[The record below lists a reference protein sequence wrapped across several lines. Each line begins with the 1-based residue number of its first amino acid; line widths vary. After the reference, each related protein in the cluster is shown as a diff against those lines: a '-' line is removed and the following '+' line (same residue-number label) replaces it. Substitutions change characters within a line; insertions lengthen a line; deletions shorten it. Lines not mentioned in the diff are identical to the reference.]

1 VEIRAMVS
9 ATNVMRS
16 GYYLAK
22 MLPVL
27 LWTPISM
34 RSHSRRATDV
44 FEKEL
49 LESGLE
55 AAVAHQLA
63 EAFSK
68 GNKGVIKKLTS
79 LRTWT

>member
-1 VEIRAMVS
+1 MVS
-9 ATNVMRS
+9 ATNIMRS

-22 MLPVL
+22 LLPVL
-27 LWTPISM
+27 LWTPVSM
-34 RSHSRRATDV
+34 RSDLRRATHA

-49 LESGLE
+49 LDSGLE
-55 AAVAHQLA
+55 STVAHQLA

-68 GNKGVIKKLTS
+68 GNKSLVKKLTS

>member
-1 VEIRAMVS
+1 MELRAMVS

-27 LWTPISM
+27 LWVPISM
-34 RSHSRRATDV
+34 RSRSRRATHA

-49 LESGLE
+49 VQSGLE
-55 AAVAHQLA
+55 PTVAHQLA
-63 EAFSK
+63 EVFSK
-68 GNKGVIKKLTS
+68 GNKGVIKKLSS
-79 LRTWT
+79 LHTWT

>member
-1 VEIRAMVS
+1 
-9 ATNVMRS
+9 
-16 GYYLAK
+16 
-22 MLPVL
+22 
-27 LWTPISM
+27 M
-34 RSHSRRATDV
+34 RSHSRRATDA

-49 LESGLE
+49 VQSGLE
-55 AAVAHQLA
+55 ATVAHQLA

>member
-1 VEIRAMVS
+1 MVS
-9 ATNVMRS
+9 ATNIMRS

-27 LWTPISM
+27 LWVPISM
-34 RSHSRRATDV
+34 RSHSRRAAHV

-49 LESGLE
+49 VQSGLE
-55 AAVAHQLA
+55 PTVAHQLA

-79 LRTWT
+79 LHTWT